1 MAKYILPP
9 LPGYFVKFAAKTHL
23 CFSPCYRFI
32 LLACDGLF
40 KVFTPEEAVNFILS
54 CLEVSTLRRGGC
66 PLFRLPL
73 GFRGEVPGPFRRV
86 PVSPGPFPPCPRAPS
101 PRVPVQPRAPFLPCP
116 RAVPGPLPPMS
127 PGGSGTSIQGTHCSV
142 SPTPPPRGLGAVV
155 PRGGHLRSGGARA
168 PCSPAPLS
176 HPVGREDPKAGR
188 EAHCGRPLRSRLQQA
203 GQQGGAAG
211 LGGQCHRDGGADR
224 ALRRARWRGLDSEVR
239 FLCCAHYVFRVLL
252 WDAHGCK

>member
-1 MAKYILPP
+1 MPVVP
-9 LPGYFVKFAAKTHL
+9 AAL
-23 CFSPCYRFI
+23 
-32 LLACDGLF
+32 GLQ
-40 KVFTPEEAVNFILS
+40 
-54 CLEVSTLRRGGC
+54 RR
-66 PLFRLPL
+66 
-73 GFRGEVPGPFRRV
+73 
-86 PVSPGPFPPCPRAPS
+86 S
-101 PRVPVQPRAPFLPCP
+101 
-116 RAVPGPLPPMS
+116 PGPLPPVSPCS
-127 PGGSGTSIQGTHCSV
+127 PGPPFSRVPVQFRAPYLPCPQGGVGPPSRALTAQFL
-142 SPTPPPRGLGAVV
+142 PRPPPRGLGAVV

-224 ALRRARWRGLDSEVR
+224 ALRRARRRGLDSEVR

>member
-1 MAKYILPP
+1 MGAR
-9 LPGYFVKFAAKTHL
+9 
-23 CFSPCYRFI
+23 CS
-32 LLACDGLF
+32 
-40 KVFTPEEAVNFILS
+40 
-54 CLEVSTLRRGGC
+54 GC
-66 PLFRLPL
+66 PWASEEKSRAPSA
-73 GFRGEVPGPFRRV
+73 
-86 PVSPGPFPPCPRAPS
+86 VSPCPRAPS

-224 ALRRARWRGLDSEVR
+224 ALRRARRRGLDSEVR